1 MNPQIITTDGEELV
15 VLPRRD
21 YDVLL
26 ARLGDEGAEDRMTVR
41 LVEESWRRIASG
53 EEGFVQADAS
63 GRPVLGGPDSF
74 DVIIL
79 HLNAE
84 GLEDQPAGT
93 RGSGRDH
100 PGIPERYRSPAE
112 DADGGRLDGACE
124 GNGAAPTQRV
134 SQAAQRRS
142 TTAARF
148 AYLDRQLRHLP
159 HSWHSGTMR

>member
-26 ARLGDEGAEDRMTVR
+26 ARLRDEGAEDRMTVR

-79 HLNAE
+79 HLMRKAWKISQQELAE
-84 GLEDQPAGT
+84 AAGIT
-93 RGSGRDH
+93 RGYLSD
-100 PGIPERYRSPAE
+100 IE
-112 DADGGRLDGACE
+112 
-124 GNGAAPTQRV
+124 
-134 SQAAQRRS
+134 AQRK
-142 TTAARF
+142 TPTADVLTVLVRAMER
-148 AYLDRQLRHLP
+148 LRP
-159 HSWHSGTMR
+159 NG